1 MSYRAVSNRIVLIPE
16 KSEAKIDGI
25 LIPDASKNKPKRGIV
40 ESVGPLT
47 KEIRIG
53 YDVMFLEGHGA
64 VFHED
69 GVDKIVLQES
79 DVLCYNSDQREIVF
93 FPGEAIALH
102 MYDAKDAANTKSIRA
117 TGDAIFDIIS
127 KEIESNPSTLIARFQ

>member
-16 KSEAKIDGI
+16 KADGKIDGI
-25 LIPDASKNKPKRGIV
+25 LIPDSSKNKPKRGIV

-47 KEIRIG
+47 KEVRIG

-64 VFHED
+64 MFHEN

-79 DVLCYNSDQREIVF
+79 DVLCYNSDQREIVL
-93 FPGEAIALH
+93 FPGETIALH
-102 MYDAKDAANTKSIRA
+102 LYDEKNPANTKMIRA
-117 TGDAIFDIIS
+117 TGDNIFDIIS
-127 KEIESNPSTLIARFQ
+127 KEIESNPSTLIAKLK